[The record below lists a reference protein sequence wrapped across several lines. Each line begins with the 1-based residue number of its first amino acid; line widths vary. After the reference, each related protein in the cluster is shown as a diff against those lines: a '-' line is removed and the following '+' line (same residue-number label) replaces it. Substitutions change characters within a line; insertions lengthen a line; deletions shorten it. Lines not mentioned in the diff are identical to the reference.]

1 LSLEA
6 PAENWPKQM
15 KDYYRILGLQP
26 SASAGEIKSAY
37 RKKASA
43 LHPDRNPSEKAHAA
57 FQEVQAAYEVLG
69 DEVKRRA
76 FDDNRR
82 RSLIENPIE
91 TARELWSAYLKN
103 ILT

>member
-1 LSLEA
+1 
-6 PAENWPKQM
+6 M

-26 SASAGEIKSAY
+26 AATAAEVRSAY

-43 LHPDRNPSEKAHAA
+43 LHPDRNPSERAHAA
-57 FQEVQAAYEVLG
+57 FQEVQEAYEVLSD
-69 DEVKRRA
+69 DERRKA

-91 TARELWSAYLKN
+91 TAREIWSAYLKN
-103 ILT
+103 VLT

>member
-1 LSLEA
+1 
-6 PAENWPKQM
+6 M

-26 SASAGEIKSAY
+26 AATLAEVKSAY

-57 FQEVQAAYEVLG
+57 FQEVQEAYEVLSDAG
-69 DEVKRRA
+69 KRLA

-82 RSLIENPIE
+82 RSLIEHPLE
-91 TARELWSAYLKN
+91 TAREIWSAYLKN
-103 ILT
+103 ALT